1 MGLALRGRLPRPRT
15 AQALGFADRAQR
27 PHSSSDAKSGRQRHL
42 PHRPLDGVSAAGAG
56 NGALA
61 RPDESRRRQA
71 AKLSRHCQH
80 QLRARQGAARDHR
93 HAATGVKAHVH
104 ANDIA
109 QCRHCRQ
116 PRRSDRD
123 AGGTILDRN
132 HPAGQ
137 RAECG
142 TGCAG
147 RRRHRQFH
155 IQTAETDGQGRHD
168 RNLDQQRRHPAYD
181 RRSEQAIQ
189 IESLGHRRRL
199 FIHVHDARRLRVFL
213 LAAST
218 HDRHD
223 RGRSSDRKQ
232 RRAVML
238 DRTRQP
244 ALAASWTAE
253 RESMSAD
260 GDAERARRFREAALP
275 HLDDVYTLARYLTR
289 NAADA
294 EDAVQECYLR
304 ALRHFDSYRGPA
316 MKPWLLAILQ
326 NFCTVDSPRRT
337 SQPMPAEPKEDEQAA
352 DELQPWQEPQ
362 LSPEA
367 ELLRRCDGETIRR
380 LVAALPEPFREAV
393 VLRDINDL
401 SYRDIAEVV
410 GVPVG
415 TVMSRL
421 ARPRSMLRA
430 RWNVEEGS
438 AT

>member
-1 MGLALRGRLPRPRT
+1 
-15 AQALGFADRAQR
+15 
-27 PHSSSDAKSGRQRHL
+27 
-42 PHRPLDGVSAAGAG
+42 
-56 NGALA
+56 
-61 RPDESRRRQA
+61 
-71 AKLSRHCQH
+71 
-80 QLRARQGAARDHR
+80 
-93 HAATGVKAHVH
+93 
-104 ANDIA
+104 
-109 QCRHCRQ
+109 
-116 PRRSDRD
+116 
-123 AGGTILDRN
+123 
-132 HPAGQ
+132 
-137 RAECG
+137 
-142 TGCAG
+142 
-147 RRRHRQFH
+147 
-155 IQTAETDGQGRHD
+155 
-168 RNLDQQRRHPAYD
+168 
-181 RRSEQAIQ
+181 
-189 IESLGHRRRL
+189 
-199 FIHVHDARRLRVFL
+199 
-213 LAAST
+213 
-218 HDRHD
+218 
-223 RGRSSDRKQ
+223 
-232 RRAVML
+232 ML

-294 EDAVQECYLR
+294 EDAAQECYLR

-316 MKPWLLAILQ
+316 MKPWLLAILR
-326 NFCTVDSPRRT
+326 NVCKVEFARRT

-410 GVPVG
+410 WVPVG

-421 ARPRSMLRA
+421 ARARSMLRA